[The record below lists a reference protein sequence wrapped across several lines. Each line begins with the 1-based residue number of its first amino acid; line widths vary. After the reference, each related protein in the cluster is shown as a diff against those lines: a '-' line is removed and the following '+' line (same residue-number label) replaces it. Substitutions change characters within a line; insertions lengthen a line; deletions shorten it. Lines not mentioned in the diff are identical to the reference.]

1 MTLTIFGSKYG
12 GGYNVLLALT
22 IPGVLCQMVL
32 HYLLIW
38 GYFQFDS
45 VIWKSSAKH
54 KKELIA
60 AITVVA
66 RASGN
71 GDCTRTDALQL
82 QLNNLPCSIL
92 SPESG
97 EANSYDG
104 SVAPG
109 VGGHRTLGHAVQSSC
124 GEFFQDEPTP
134 PSLSFFCFVPL
145 GETCIDSVDLYPM
158 HCSDKNLLKQ
168 NMPG

>member
-1 MTLTIFGSKYG
+1 M
-12 GGYNVLLALT
+12 A
-22 IPGVLCQMVL
+22 PG
-32 HYLLIW
+32 
-38 GYFQFDS
+38 
-45 VIWKSSAKH
+45 
-54 KKELIA
+54 
-60 AITVVA
+60 
-66 RASGN
+66 SGN
-71 GDCTRTDALQL
+71 SNCNDNCGDTHTMTDTLQL
-82 QLNNLPCSIL
+82 QLNNLPCSIESGCRYTLMHLLFLYERLL

-134 PSLSFFCFVPL
+134 SSLSFFCFIPL